1 MNFFSRVVLAILA
14 LGFAQASFAQEDF
27 EDLRILYMDGDYEKL
42 IKKAERYTDKDDT
55 RKSADPYLYLSK
67 AYYEISKSEEFNEDY
82 PPDKAFRD
90 ALKWAKKYRRKD
102 AEGALFAEND
112 LYFRE
117 LKESALREAAGQM
130 AEEKYSRARRYYDAI
145 SDFDPEDPGAWL
157 MLAYCQM
164 KERNVRESEM
174 SYTEAGRVM
183 HAIDMSKLNSVERR
197 LLLEG
202 VLNYSD
208 YLVSEGKKDSART
221 TLNLAAVALE
231 GDNEFDM
238 AVRDLN

>member
-1 MNFFSRVVLAILA
+1 MKLFLKVVLAVLILGPA
-14 LGFAQASFAQEDF
+14 HSAFAQEDF

-42 IKKAERYTDKDDT
+42 IKKAERYAEKEDT

-67 AYYEISKSEEFNEDY
+67 AYYEISKSEEYSEDY

-117 LKESALREAAGQM
+117 LKESALREAGGQM

-145 SDFDPEDPGAWL
+145 SDFDPDDPGAWL

-174 SYTEAGRVM
+174 SYTEAGKVL
-183 HAIDMSKLNSVERR
+183 HNTDVSKLNSVERR

-208 YLVSEGKKDSART
+208 YLVKEGKRDSARA
-221 TLNLAAVALE
+221 TLNLAAPALE

-238 AVRDLN
+238 ALREIN